1 MPGSP
6 EVGDHQMT
14 YDELNTDANRLAHA
28 LLDERGEGEETV
40 ALFLRQGPKAIASMH
55 NSKQTFKARKG
66 GGILEA
72 ISLSFL
78 VYQKK

>member
-1 MPGSP
+1 
-6 EVGDHQMT
+6 MT

-28 LLDERGEGEETV
+28 LLDERGEGEEMI
-40 ALFLRQGPKAIASMH
+40 ALIIKQRSKAIASMH
-55 NSKQTFKARKG
+55 NSKETLRARKG

>member
-28 LLDERGEGEETV
+28 LLDEQGEGGE
-40 ALFLRQGPKAIASMH
+40 M
-55 NSKQTFKARKG
+55 
-66 GGILEA
+66 
-72 ISLSFL
+72 
-78 VYQKK
+78 